1 MLKRV
6 IEYTDYNGV
15 NRKEEFHFNL
25 SKAEIMEMELG
36 VSGGFTEM
44 VNRIINTNDAPA
56 LMKIFKDLVLKAY
69 GIKSDDGKRFI
80 KNDELRDE
88 FAQTEAYS
96 VLFMELALDAEKAS
110 EFIKGVVPAD
120 LAEQA
125 AAMEAEEKNLEVV
138 K

>member
-1 MLKRV
+1 MLKRI
-6 IEYTDYNGV
+6 IEYTDYNGQ

-44 VNRIINTNDAPA
+44 VNRIINANDTPA

-80 KNDELRDE
+80 KNDALRDE

-125 AAMEAEEKNLEVV
+125 AAMEADGKNLEVV

>member
-1 MLKRV
+1 MLKRI
-6 IEYTDYNGV
+6 IEYTDYNGQ

-44 VNRIINTNDAPA
+44 VNRIINANDTPA

-80 KNDELRDE
+80 KNDKLRDE

-96 VLFMELALDAEKAS
+96 VLFMELALDADKAS

-125 AAMEAEEKNLEVV
+125 EAMQSNDKNLEVV